1 MVNRARSRL
10 AFGSAL
16 LGVLCAAAGRG
27 FGAANDT
34 APGCALCHEQ
44 APQLLKSV
52 HAGLSCDTCHEGHE
66 KYPHA
71 AGIPKPECTNCHPD
85 QAGDYASGVHGQAL
99 STGSAGRPDCGK
111 CHGSAHEMLPPKSQT
126 FRAAVPDTCGMCH
139 FEIAQQFRASVH
151 GQALARGITQAPL
164 CTDCHD

>member
-1 MVNRARSRL
+1 MVNRARPRL

-16 LGVLCAAAGRG
+16 LGVLFAAAGRG
-27 FGAANDT
+27 VGAANDI

-44 APQLLKSV
+44 AQQLLKSV

-85 QAGDYASGVHGQAL
+85 QAGDYASGVHGQAR

-111 CHGSAHEMLPPKSQT
+111 CHGSAHEMLPPKSQS

-139 FEIAQQFRASVH
+139 FEIA
-151 GQALARGITQAPL
+151 
-164 CTDCHD
+164 